1 MELSRRDAVAAL
13 AAVGTG
19 AGAVA
24 VGTHLHESDPG
35 EDGDLRRAMVAAAE
49 VVYPDAVSGVDEF
62 VETFLDGRLDDEAH
76 AAGVREAVDI
86 LDDYASARHDASFT
100 DLSIAERDDL
110 LRAAGVATASE
121 NPDGTEVER
130 IRYYVVNELLLALY
144 ASPAGGEL
152 VGIENPP
159 GHPGGTGSYQRG
171 PTP

>member
-24 VGTHLHESDPG
+24 VGTHLRETDPEG
-35 EDGDLRRAMVAAAE
+35 DDGRRRTMVAAAE
-49 VVYPDAVSGVDEF
+49 VVYPDAVSRVDEF
-62 VETFLDGRLDDEAH
+62 VETFLAGRLDDESH
-76 AAGVREAVDI
+76 AAGVREAVET
-86 LDDYASARHDASFT
+86 LEGYATARHDASFA
-100 DLSIAERDDL
+100 DLSVEQRDDL
-110 LRAAGVATASE
+110 LRAAGVATAAE

-130 IRYYVVNELLLALY
+130 IQYYVVNELLLALY
-144 ASPAGGEL
+144 TSPAGGEL

-171 PTP
+171 PMP

>member
-13 AAVGTG
+13 AAVG

-24 VGTHLHESDPG
+24 VGTHLSGTDPE
-35 EDGDLRRAMVAAAE
+35 EDDVLRRTMVAAGE
-49 VVYPDAVSGVDEF
+49 VVYPGEVSGVAAF
-62 VETFLDGRLDDEAH
+62 VETFLAGRLDDESH
-76 AAGVREAVDI
+76 AAGVREAVET
-86 LDDYASARHDASFT
+86 LDGYAATRHDASFA
-100 DLSIAERDDL
+100 DLSVEQRDDL
-110 LRAAGVATASE
+110 LRAAGVATAAE

-130 IRYYVVNELLLALY
+130 IQYYVINELLLALY